1 MIGLLILMMK
11 VRANTTEVRVV
22 RTVFVFNKHCE
33 DGTLVLKHGSWYV
46 M

>member
-1 MIGLLILMMK
+1 MMN
-11 VRANTTEVRVV
+11 VRVNISEVRVV

-33 DGTLVLKHGSWYV
+33 DGTVLLKHGSWYV